1 VWETPDPVFGWWEYQ
16 RLLRGSPE
24 ERRALEAGHPAGVFA
39 SLREVNAI
47 VARGGRPALVMIPDL
62 LDAAPTEWSVVLV
75 GEGPLDALIKK
86 HGNSLI
92 ADLEDLAGAE
102 PRFLHALSGVLLAHG
117 VLAPD
122 VEKRLSQWISI
133 IGTPDG

>member
-1 VWETPDPVFGWWEYQ
+1 VWETTDPVLGWWDYQ
-16 RLLRGSPE
+16 RRLRGSPE
-24 ERRALEAGHPAGVFA
+24 ERRALEAGHPAAVFA

-47 VARGGRPALVMIPDL
+47 IARGGRPALVMILDL
-62 LDAAPTEWSVVLV
+62 LDAAPTEWSVALV

-92 ADLEDLAGAE
+92 SDLEDLAAAE
-102 PRFLHALSGVLLAHG
+102 PRFLHALSSVLLTHG
-117 VLAPD
+117 ILAPD

-133 IGTPDG
+133 IGGPDG